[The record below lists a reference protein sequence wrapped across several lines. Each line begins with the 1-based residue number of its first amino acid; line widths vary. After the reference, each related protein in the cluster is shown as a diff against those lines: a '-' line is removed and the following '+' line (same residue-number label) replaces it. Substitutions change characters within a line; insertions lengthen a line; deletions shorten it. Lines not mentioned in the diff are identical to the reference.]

1 MNSYNNTLYNIIKLF
16 SLYYY
21 MEGENYLE
29 GLRRYY
35 LENKVMVQ
43 KFAKDIHYHGVR
55 YLMSQ
60 PGFDSRYREMMGFY
74 NVCKDDI
81 ESVDIPEGLK
91 EDARTQMEIMDN
103 LIIKIGNTG
112 YTPPTT
118 PPAPPSYTLPPFP
131 PGLPPRNEYDDDRIL
146 SLSDDEDGM
155 QELRLSDLGGGA
167 KRKRR
172 QTKRKNNKKRQ
183 TKRRKTNKKRQTK
196 GRKTNK
202 SRK

>member
-1 MNSYNNTLYNIIKLF
+1 
-16 SLYYY
+16 
-21 MEGENYLE
+21 MEGENYLD

-35 LENKVMVQ
+35 GENKVMVIN
-43 KFAKDIHYHGVR
+43 FERDIHYHGVR

-74 NVCKDDI
+74 KVCKDDI
-81 ESVDIPEGLK
+81 EADDIPEGLK
-91 EDARTQMEIMDN
+91 EDARTQMKKMDN

-112 YTPPTT
+112 YTPPST
-118 PPAPPSYTLPPFP
+118 PSGSSSYTLPPFP
-131 PGLPPRNEYDDDRIL
+131 PGLPPRNEDDDDRIL
-146 SLSDDEDGM
+146 SLSDDEGGM

-172 QTKRKNNKKRQ
+172 QTNNKKRQTTRKNNKKRLS
-183 TKRRKTNKKRQTK
+183 KR
-196 GRKTNK
+196 RKTNK